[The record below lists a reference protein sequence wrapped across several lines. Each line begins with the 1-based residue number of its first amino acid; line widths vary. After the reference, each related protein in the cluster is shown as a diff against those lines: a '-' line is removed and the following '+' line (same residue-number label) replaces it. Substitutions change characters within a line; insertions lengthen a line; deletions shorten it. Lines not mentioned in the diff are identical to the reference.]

1 MVKIRLGILSGF
13 LSGVVIGFFL
23 KIVQFLTNIEVYTL
37 LLNMDFIY
45 SKPLNEPIEFSL
57 HILVSIF
64 IGVLFTNLSQKVT
77 GKKSE
82 SQFILSLGL
91 TLLPIL
97 LYFPLTFFA
106 VKQTPELTNGQALF
120 WWTMGHLVYA
130 VVLPLPQLL
139 YNKKNNT

>member
-77 GKKSE
+77 GKKVKVN
-82 SQFILSLGL
+82 
-91 TLLPIL
+91 
-97 LYFPLTFFA
+97 LYCL
-106 VKQTPELTNGQALF
+106 
-120 WWTMGHLVYA
+120 
-130 VVLPLPQLL
+130 
-139 YNKKNNT
+139 